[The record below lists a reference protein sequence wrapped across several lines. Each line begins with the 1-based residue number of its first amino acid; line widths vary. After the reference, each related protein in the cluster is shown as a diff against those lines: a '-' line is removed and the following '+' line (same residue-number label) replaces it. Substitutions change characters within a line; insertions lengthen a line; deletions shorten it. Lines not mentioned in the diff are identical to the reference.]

1 MSLKQRNEQGNSSAI
16 AGKHRRAGFLCAG
29 DHRPSTARPA
39 LRIEV
44 ATNCESHELAWAAPR
59 NCCRARVTRPARKFC
74 LVYSCDQFVARAC
87 QCANM
92 RSVGTTFTADTRTAS
107 HQVGSR
113 PVLAV
118 PGYSEIRQNQS
129 FKPSPAEHRV
139 AKSGCDGFV
148 QAAASVITFSSSRDM
163 RSSISA
169 ARCSCT
175 G

>member
-1 MSLKQRNEQGNSSAI
+1 MQSVRRCPFKRPLAAI
-16 AGKHRRAGFLCAG
+16 
-29 DHRPSTARPA
+29 RPTALGRLA
-39 LRIEV
+39 TV
-44 ATNCESHELAWAAPR
+44 A
-59 NCCRARVTRPARKFC
+59 
-74 LVYSCDQFVARAC
+74 D
-87 QCANM
+87 
-92 RSVGTTFTADTRTAS
+92 
-107 HQVGSR
+107 R